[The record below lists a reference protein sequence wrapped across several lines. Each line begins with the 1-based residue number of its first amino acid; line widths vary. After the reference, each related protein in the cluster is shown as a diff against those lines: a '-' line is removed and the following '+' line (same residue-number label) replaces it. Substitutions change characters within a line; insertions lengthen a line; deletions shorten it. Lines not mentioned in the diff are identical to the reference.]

1 MSSQEQIEAFRR
13 THFSPNATAS
23 FFANFLPAGQQPG
36 TNFFNE
42 AGGNAENPYK
52 ETGSAEVGELV
63 ADTVMGECGY
73 DEEEE
78 DDLGHYPDGVKRTL
92 TDAQIEIFRH
102 TELQEMLSTPIPP
115 STFSL
120 LPSPDTRVLI

>member
-13 THFSPNATAS
+13 THFSPNATTS
-23 FFANFLPAGQQPG
+23 FFANFLPADQTG

-42 AGGNAENPYK
+42 GGNAENPYK
-52 ETGSAEVGELV
+52 ETGSAEVGKLV
-63 ADTVMGECGY
+63 ADTVMGECESGY

-78 DDLGHYPDGVKRTL
+78 DDLGYYPDGVKRTL
-92 TDAQIEIFRH
+92 TDAQIAIFRH
-102 TELQEMLSTPIPP
+102 TELQEMLSEPIPP